1 MRIFATTILLGLFA
15 TSVFAADIKD
25 YIDGPTGV
33 TVKLNDNG
41 SIKSIVASGEAEMI
55 FGDRKDERL
64 ALQKATLRAKANIS
78 KFMSERLSSEEVM
91 DELSKTATEAT
102 AGGPDAATSTA
113 TRQTLDTQREVIKN
127 SSDSILK
134 GLITL
139 GSEVNRDNKY
149 VKVVLGTN
157 EKLMKAAD
165 NLGNKMKQ
173 NLDDSGKK
181 QGKSGNNVINESGT
195 ASSGREIRQSDAL
208 KDF

>member
-1 MRIFATTILLGLFA
+1 MKLITLFLMSGLLA
-15 TSVFAADIKD
+15 SSVFAADIKD

-33 TVKLNDNG
+33 TVKFNDNG
-41 SIKSIVASGEAEMI
+41 SIKSIVASGEAELI
-55 FGDRKDERL
+55 FGDRKDERM
-64 ALQKATLRAKANIS
+64 AMQKATLRAKASIS

-91 DELSKTATEAT
+91 EELSKTVTEAT
-102 AGGPDAATSTA
+102 VGGADPATSTA
-113 TRQTLDTQREVIKN
+113 NRQTLSTQSEVIKN

-165 NLGNKMKQ
+165 TLGTKMKQ
-173 NLDDSGKK
+173 NLDESAKK
-181 QGKSGNNVINESGT
+181 LGKSGNQVIN
-195 ASSGREIRQSDAL
+195 
-208 KDF
+208 

>member
-1 MRIFATTILLGLFA
+1 MKLITLFLMSGLLA
-15 TSVFAADIKD
+15 SSVFAADIKD

-33 TVKLNDNG
+33 TVKFNDNG
-41 SIKSIVASGEAEMI
+41 SIKSIVASGEAELI
-55 FGDRKDERL
+55 FGDRKDERM
-64 ALQKATLRAKANIS
+64 AMQKATLRAKASIS

-91 DELSKTATEAT
+91 EELSKTVTEAT
-102 AGGPDAATSTA
+102 VGGADPATSTA
-113 TRQTLDTQREVIKN
+113 NRQTLSTQSEVIKN

-165 NLGNKMKQ
+165 TLGTKMKQ
-173 NLDDSGKK
+173 NLDDSAKK
-181 QGKSGNNVINESGT
+181 LGKSGNQVINESGT